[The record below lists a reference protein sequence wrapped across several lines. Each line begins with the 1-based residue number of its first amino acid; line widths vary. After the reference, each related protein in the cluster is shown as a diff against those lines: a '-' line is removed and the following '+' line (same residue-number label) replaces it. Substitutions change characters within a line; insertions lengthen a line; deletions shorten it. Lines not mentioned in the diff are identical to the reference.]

1 MSVRKWGVW
10 LVRRREVRSVKKCGV
25 WMVGGREVRSVC
37 EKVGS
42 VGGMREGS

>member
-25 WMVGGREVRSVC
+25 WLVGGREVRSEC
-37 EKVGS
+37 EEVGS
-42 VGGMREGS
+42 VAGRREGD